1 MDESRDQIQRV
12 SASTRCE
19 MQAEEAVNVV
29 SLGWVVKSFNNY
41 NISVRV
47 SAMRGQRDN
56 EKGLRSAP

>member
-1 MDESRDQIQRV
+1 
-12 SASTRCE
+12 

-56 EKGLRSAP
+56 EKGLGSAP